1 LYLLLLRR
9 LFVVVIVAVLYAP
22 STRGQTALASQLAAS
37 PTATPLPEMGATVA
51 ETERIVVTGSKIPTA
66 EEVSANPALTIAA
79 TMSSIT
85 TRRALS
91 RSLVTPISSTILSG
105 ASFTLA

>member
-1 LYLLLLRR
+1 MYLLLLRR

-37 PTATPLPEMGATVA
+37 PTATPLPEMGATAA

-66 EEVSANPALTIAA
+66 EEVSANPVLTIG
-79 TMSSIT
+79 SEQ
-85 TRRALS
+85 RRAL
-91 RSLVTPISSTILSG
+91 
-105 ASFTLA
+105 ASAFLQLRANKKLRCR